1 MDGSSDDSIRL
12 YHDEFTSVVQ
22 QVESLLLKGSG
33 KGAAGDAS
41 QDEIEALWSQA
52 NDCWK
57 QLSVEVR
64 ALPPDRRDEWSAASN
79 AGKSRLQALR
89 IQIDRASLDLADPT
103 GSARNN
109 SLADKQQQN
118 EALLLRQNDTLDQ
131 AMERVT
137 ETEQV
142 ASGIASELASNRATL
157 ESTKQKIGEVSSLTE
172 RANGLLKSM
181 SKKFWR

>member
-12 YHDEFTSVVQ
+12 YHDEFTSLVQ
-22 QVESLLLKGSG
+22 QVESLLLKRSG
-33 KGAAGDAS
+33 KGES
-41 QDEIEALWSQA
+41 SSVQDEIDALWSQA
-52 NDCWK
+52 NDCWR

-64 ALPPDRRDEWSAASN
+64 ALPPDQRDEWSAAAN

-89 IQIDRASLDLADPT
+89 IQIDRASLDLADAT
-103 GSARNN
+103 GSARGN
-109 SLADKQQQN
+109 SLADKQRAN
-118 EALLLRQNDTLDQ
+118 EASLLRQNDTLDQ
-131 AMERVT
+131 AMERVA

-157 ESTKQKIGEVSSLTE
+157 ESTKQKIGEVSTLTE
-172 RANGLLKSM
+172 RANGLLKNM